1 MSAKKV
7 SETNTKVFEDENT
20 DSGFLSGPLSEQLLS
35 SEDLS
40 EEADAPVAPAAPDS
54 SKKVTSSS
62 TELDSGI
69 DLCLSECLENVTLS
83 EPPRTT
89 VPLIQLD
96 EPDRSRDALPLSIL
110 FQQDDDG
117 DTQLHIAAVHGCEKS
132 VGTLINV
139 CPDKAWLDVPND
151 YGHTP
156 LHLAAMSGQATV
168 TRMLVIAGASIAS
181 RDLTGDTP
189 LHKAVAGN
197 YTECLRGLL
206 TPVTDRPMRKLSTV
220 INQKNYKGQTCVHLA
235 ATAGR
240 VELLQMLVFYGA
252 DINARDGLAGWTAL
266 HVAARRGDVSLTQY
280 LLQRCSGV
288 ATDARDYAGR
298 TPRRLARKNRAATL
312 FANVDESDAS
322 SSEDEYDS
330 DSDSDNLF
338 DKIRQSINPINV
350 A

>member
-7 SETNTKVFEDENT
+7 NETNTKVFEDENT

-40 EEADAPVAPAAPDS
+40 TEAEAPPVPDS
-54 SKKVTSSS
+54 DKKVISES
-62 TELDSGI
+62 LGPDSGVI
-69 DLCLSECLENVTLS
+69 EDFSECLVNIKLS
-83 EPPRTT
+83 DPSPAQTT
-89 VPLIQLD
+89 VPLIRLD
-96 EPDRSRDALPLSIL
+96 NVRSQNDLPLAIL

-132 VGTLINV
+132 VGTLVKV

-168 TRMLVIAGASIAS
+168 TRMLVIAGASVAS
-181 RDLTGDTP
+181 RDLAGETP

-197 YTECLRGLL
+197 HTDCLRGLL

-220 INQKNYKGQTCVHLA
+220 INQKNYKGQSCVHLA

-252 DINARDGLAGWTAL
+252 DINAREGLAGWTPL
-266 HVAARRGDVSLTQY
+266 HVAARRGDVALARF
-280 LLQRCSGV
+280 LLERCGGV
-288 ATDARDYAGR
+288 AKDARDYAGR
-298 TPRRLARKNRAATL
+298 TARRLAAKNRAAPL
-312 FANVDESDAS
+312 FANVDDSDESD
-322 SSEDEYDS
+322 SEDEYDS
-330 DSDSDNLF
+330 DSDTETLYE
-338 DKIRQSINPINV
+338 KIRQSINPINV

>member
-7 SETNTKVFEDENT
+7 NETNTKVFEDENT

-40 EEADAPVAPAAPDS
+40 KEADAPSVPDS
-54 SKKVTSSS
+54 DKKVISES
-62 TELDSGI
+62 SGI
-69 DLCLSECLENVTLS
+69 DSGVIEDLYLSECLVNIKLCD
-83 EPPRTT
+83 PPPAQTT

-96 EPDRSRDALPLSIL
+96 DVRSQDDLPLAIL

-151 YGHTP
+151 HGHTP

-168 TRMLVIAGASIAS
+168 TRMLVIAGASVAS
-181 RDLTGDTP
+181 RDLTGETP

-220 INQKNYKGQTCVHLA
+220 INQKNYKGQSCVHLA
-235 ATAGR
+235 ASAGR
-240 VELLQMLVFYGA
+240 VELLQMLVFYGG
-252 DINARDGLAGWTAL
+252 DINAREGLAGWTPL
-266 HVAARRGDVSLTQY
+266 HVAARRGDVALARF
-280 LLQRCSGV
+280 LLERCGGV
-288 ATDARDYAGR
+288 ARDARDYAGR
-298 TPRRLARKNRAATL
+298 TPRRLAGKNRAAQL
-312 FANVDESDAS
+312 FANVDDSDESD
-322 SSEDEYDS
+322 SEDEYDS
-330 DSDSDNLF
+330 DSDTETLF
-338 DKIRQSINPINV
+338 EKIRQSINPINV

>member
-7 SETNTKVFEDENT
+7 NETNTLMFEDENT
-20 DSGFLSGPLSEQLLS
+20 DSGVLSGPLSEQLY

-40 EEADAPVAPAAPDS
+40 AEADAPTSPISPDS
-54 SKKVTSSS
+54 DNKVISES
-62 TELDSGI
+62 TQFDSGL
-69 DLCLSECLENVTLS
+69 DLCLSECLVNVSLND
-83 EPPRTT
+83 PPQTT
-89 VPLIQLD
+89 VPLIQL
-96 EPDRSRDALPLSIL
+96 EAAESRDVLPLSIL

-168 TRMLVIAGASIAS
+168 TRMLVIAGASIAT

-189 LHKAVAGN
+189 LHKAVSGN
-197 YTECLRGLL
+197 YPECLRGLL
-206 TPVTDRPMRKLSTV
+206 TPVTDRPTRKLSTI

-235 ATAGR
+235 ASAGR

-266 HVAARRGDVSLTQY
+266 HVAARRGDVRVAQF
-280 LLQRCSGV
+280 LLERCSGV
-288 ATDARDYAGR
+288 ARDARDFAGR
-298 TPRRLARKNRAATL
+298 TPRRLARTTRAAQL
-312 FANVDESDAS
+312 FADVKDSDDS
-322 SSEDEYDS
+322 DTDDEYDS
-330 DSDSDNLF
+330 DSDTETLYE
-338 DKIRQSINPINV
+338 KIRQSINPINV